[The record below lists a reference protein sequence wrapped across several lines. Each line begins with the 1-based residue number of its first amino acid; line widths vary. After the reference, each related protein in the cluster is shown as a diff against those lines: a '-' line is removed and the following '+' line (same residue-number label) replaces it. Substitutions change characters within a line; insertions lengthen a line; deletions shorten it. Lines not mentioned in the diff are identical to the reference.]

1 MEKNSRKT
9 KQLEVIWDAIKD
21 DGSHPTADQV
31 YERVR
36 KQLPNISLGTVYR
49 NLQKLVVDEKLQV
62 LILGRLQHFDP
73 LVERHQH
80 LSVNSAIAY
89 TMSSSKSKVK
99 LNP

>member
-21 DGSHPTADQV
+21 DSSHPTADQV

-62 LILGRLQHFDP
+62 LILGRLQGISIS
-73 LVERHQH
+73 
-80 LSVNSAIAY
+80 SVNSAIAY